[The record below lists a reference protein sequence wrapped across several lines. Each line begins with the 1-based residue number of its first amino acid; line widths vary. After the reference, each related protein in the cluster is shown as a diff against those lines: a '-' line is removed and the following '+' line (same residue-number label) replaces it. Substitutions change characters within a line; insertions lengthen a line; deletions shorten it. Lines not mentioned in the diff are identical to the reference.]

1 MAGKLTQ
8 RNGKRLAGGKP
19 IPRSDFALPG
29 QSAYP
34 IDTIGRARNALARIA
49 QNGTPEQKAKVR
61 NAVQRRYQSIA
72 VSQANGSGPAIELS
86 QLQCPSCG
94 YRSDDADFQ
103 VDQSGPSDTDDAAGG
118 AALRTPADGTPK
130 KGGFSSQQVTVKAA
144 NSRRGIELARRAP
157 VTSAADILVS
167 RTAGGPAIIRHR
179 QGGAAIAEMRRNDDG
194 TWQSVVDGKPLTPHT
209 QQRAALMEALGAWNK
224 GAATAERPAMPLQGP
239 PAQTPAMSALGI
251 TNVRAFA
258 SDDDDDDDDD
268 PDGGSDDNGLTPR
281 GQQIHMKLK
290 KKGVA
295 PKVALAMAK
304 RAQATKP
311 GQFGGGS

>member
-19 IPRSDFALPG
+19 LPSASFALPG
-29 QSAYP
+29 QRYP
-34 IDTIGRARNALARIA
+34 VDTIRRARNALARIA
-49 QNGTPEQKAKVR
+49 QNGTPAEKAKVR
-61 NAVQRRYQSIA
+61 SAVQRRYQSIG
-72 VSQANGSGPAIELS
+72 VSQANGRGPAIELA
-86 QLQCPSCG
+86 QLQCPNCG
-94 YRSDDADFQ
+94 YRSDDGDFT
-103 VDQSGPSDTDDAAGG
+103 VSGGTADTDDPAKPS
-118 AALRTPADGTPK
+118 ALRTPSAATPK
-130 KGGFSSQQVTVKAA
+130 KAGFSPQQVTVKAA
-144 NSRRGIELARRAP
+144 NSRGGIELARRVP
-157 VTSAADILVS
+157 VTSAADIVVS

-194 TWQSVVDGKPLTPHT
+194 TWQTVVDGKPLSLHT
-209 QQRAALMEALGAWNK
+209 QQRAALMEALGTWNK
-224 GAATAERPAMPLQGP
+224 GAAAERPALPLAGP
-239 PAQTPAMSALGI
+239 PPQTPAMTALGI

-268 PDGGSDDNGLTPR
+268 DSDDGADANGLTPR
-281 GQQIHMKLK
+281 GAAIHAKLK

-311 GQFGGGS
+311 GQFGKAG